1 MNLFVLFELTNKQ
14 VGRMISSWGLNLFVL
29 FEHKTHGYEGYQV
42 LEDWI
47 YLYYL
52 NKTFLVWWDRSFL
65 RIEFICIIWTL
76 YEKGLNSWSSW
87 GLNLFV
93 LFERIRSHSPTPNC
107 SWGLNLFVLFELSDG
122 VHERNSVLEDW
133 IYLYYLNFRF
143 NLCIPT
149 CVLENWIY
157 LYYLNSCV
165 WCRKRGAF
173 LRIEFICIIWTM
185 TADGSITPRSWGL
198 NLFVLFEQRLCEDD
212 ANLSSWG
219 LNLFVLFDFIYLV
232 LY

>member
-1 MNLFVLFELTNKQ
+1 MNVTQ
-14 VGRMISSWGLNLFVL
+14 
-29 FEHKTHGYEGYQV
+29 
-42 LEDWI
+42 
-47 YLYYL
+47 
-52 NKTFLVWWDRSFL
+52 FL
-65 RIEFICIIWTL
+65 RIEFICIIWTDR
-76 YEKGLNSWSSW
+76 NVVTDTVRSW

-93 LFERIRSHSPTPNC
+93 LFEQ
-107 SWGLNLFVLFELSDG
+107 VLFKYSLF
-122 VHERNSVLEDW
+122 SVLEDW
-133 IYLYYLNFRF
+133 IYLYYLNTWYFHLACPRVLEDWIYLYYL
-143 NLCIPT
+143 NIQKEKLKKR
-149 CVLENWIY
+149 CVLEDWIY